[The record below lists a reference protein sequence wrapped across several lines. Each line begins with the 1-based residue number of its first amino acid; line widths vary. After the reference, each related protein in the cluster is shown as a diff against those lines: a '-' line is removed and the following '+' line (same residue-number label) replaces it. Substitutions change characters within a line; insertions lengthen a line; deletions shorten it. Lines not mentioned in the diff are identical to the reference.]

1 MAGTAIKVSDL
12 MNKAQELKDEREA
25 TLKSQAANREILRN
39 LNLSGM
45 LSEEEAE
52 LLEYYYPTRTRE
64 RGEGEEGEE

>member
-12 MNKAQELKDEREA
+12 MNKAQELKDEREG
-25 TLKSQAANREILRN
+25 TLAAQAANREILRN

-52 LLEYYYPTRTRE
+52 QLEYYYPTRTRV
-64 RGEGEEGEE
+64 RGEDEEEGE